1 MQLGNK
7 QTTARNPTDEPH
19 RCRSKRRGRAAS
31 AGYYELQP
39 NRVAVPQLH
48 RDKQRRNLYIVDPL
62 EHIGAA
68 GKQPGTLVAIGE

>member
-1 MQLGNK
+1 M
-7 QTTARNPTDEPH
+7 
-19 RCRSKRRGRAAS
+19 
-31 AGYYELQP
+31 QP

-68 GKQPGTLVAIGE
+68 GQQPGTIVAIGE

>member
-1 MQLGNK
+1 M
-7 QTTARNPTDEPH
+7 PP
-19 RCRSKRRGRAAS
+19 S
-31 AGYYELQP
+31 AGYYELHP

-48 RDKQRRNLYIVDPL
+48 RDKQRRTLYIVDPL